1 MQSGLVKKANID
13 EESAK
18 CIEET
23 WENIRLEVQIHE
35 DENKVT
41 EVRQSNESKL
51 SLIEKKKKD
60 LEIFEEI
67 IKRYAN
73 NNQAVLMMEETMRRI
88 LENKTSQTKE
98 SRLS

>member
-1 MQSGLVKKANID
+1 MWKKANID

-18 CIEET
+18 CIEEM

-35 DENKVT
+35 DENKVA
-41 EVRQSNESKL
+41 RQSNESKL
-51 SLIEKKKKD
+51 SLIEKKKD

-73 NNQAVLMMEETMRRI
+73 NN
-88 LENKTSQTKE
+88 
-98 SRLS
+98 